1 MNILVLTP
9 LYYIE
14 GRPELFHD
22 TSAIH
27 YLVKYW
33 VKEGHNVQVIV
44 TYVNYRRQIKRY
56 MDKEQRKY
64 WKEGYSYTADGV
76 SVYLIEEQLIFN
88 KDWFTGINNHH
99 IVKMAKSHL
108 KRVGFE
114 PDVIVNHFPC
124 YSSRYL
130 SMLGFKA
137 PCIAVL
143 HQTDINKGKNDLE
156 HRELLKRN
164 YKEIFCRSKT
174 IFEEASKWGLSNLQ
188 DKIIYSGAPIAEA
201 PENKIFDFSNTIK
214 VLYVGKL
221 IKRKNIDLIIKMLQR
236 FEKMHLCI
244 IGEGDELDA
253 LQELTKSLKVDG
265 RVEFLGGKTREE
277 VISYMREADVFCM
290 PSVRETFGLVYL
302 EAMSQGCLSIGTAG
316 EGIDG
321 IMKDDINGFLCEAT
335 ETGLEEVFK
344 RIIGCSSDKL
354 KMISDAAIET
364 GSQFSEENVSEEYLK
379 LVVKAVHSNDEY
391 KEV

>member
-9 LYYIE
+9 LYYIK

-27 YLVKYW
+27 YLVKNW
-33 VKEGHNVQVIV
+33 VKAGHRVEVIV
-44 TYVNYRRQIKRY
+44 TYVNYRGQIKRY
-56 MDKEQRKY
+56 RDKEQRKY
-64 WKEGYSYTADGV
+64 WKEGYSYIVDGV
-76 SVYLIEEQLIFN
+76 SVYLIEEQLVFN
-88 KDWFTGINNHH
+88 KDWFTSINNRH

-108 KRVGFE
+108 ERVGFE

-130 SMLGFKA
+130 PKLGYTV
-137 PCIAVL
+137 PYIAVL

-156 HRELLKRN
+156 HRELLKQN
-164 YKEIFCRSKT
+164 YKEIYCRSKT
-174 IFEEASKWGLSNLQ
+174 IYEEASKWGLPNLQ
-188 DKIIYSGAPIAEA
+188 EKIIYSGAPMAEA
-201 PENKIFDFSNTIK
+201 PQGRKFDFSAAIK

-244 IGEGDELDA
+244 IGEGDELGA
-253 LQELTKSLKVDG
+253 LKELIKNLQVDSQ
-265 RVEFLGGKTREE
+265 VEFLGGKTREE
-277 VISYMREADVFCM
+277 VISYMREADIFCM
-290 PSVRETFGLVYL
+290 PSIRETFGLVYL
-302 EAMSQGCLSIGTAG
+302 EAMSQGCLSIGTVG

-321 IMKDDINGFLCEAT
+321 IMKDGINGFLCEAT
-335 ETGLEEVFK
+335 ETGLEAVLK

-354 KMISDAAIET
+354 KAISDVAIET
-364 GSQFSEENVSEEYLK
+364 GNQFSEENVSEEYLK
-379 LVVKAVHSNDEY
+379 LVIKAVHGNDEY